1 MALQLV
7 APRRTLE
14 QLKALAA
21 SGSTRFARKAQAE
34 LRERINEQLRHDVG
48 GAQ

>member
-1 MALQLV
+1 MALHLE

-21 SGSTRFARKAQAE
+21 SGSSRFSRKAQAE
-34 LRERINEQLRHDVG
+34 LRDRTHEALREAV
-48 GAQ
+48 QK